1 MNEAV
6 EPTSEDK
13 ILPFQLDLSDIRGRL
28 TRLDK
33 TLNDI
38 LSQHSYPPLVEALVA
53 EATVITALIGQTINL
68 KWKLSLQIRGN
79 GPIKLIATD
88 YFAPS
93 KNGELGTIR
102 AFASFNE
109 PNLDIG
115 EKNPFEQ
122 LGKGYF
128 AVLIDQGPNTEPY
141 QGITPLTG
149 GSLHKCAETYFAQ
162 SEQLATRFALTIGK
176 SQTKTKKIS
185 WQAAG
190 LIIQKMPKKTER
202 GVVKKEGSTNQ
213 LLASADLLQGQESE
227 NWNRVNFHIDTVEEL
242 ELMGP
247 HISKIQLLNRLFHEE
262 NPRVFEAQSIKF
274 GCTCSADKVRNTMS
288 MYSSKDIETMTTADG
303 KVTADC
309 QFCGAHYIMEPTK
322 LGFEA
327 DKNV

>member
-1 MNEAV
+1 MSEAL
-6 EPTSEDK
+6 EPISEDK

-303 KVTADC
+303 DVTADC
-309 QFCGAHYIMEPTK
+309 QFCGAHYIMDPTK

-327 DKNV
+327 EKNV

>member
-53 EATVITALIGQTINL
+53 EATVITALLGQTINL

-190 LIIQKMPKKTER
+190 LIIKKMPKKTER
-202 GVVKKEGSTNQ
+202 GVKKRKGLQINYWHLLIFYKGKRVKTG
-213 LLASADLLQGQESE
+213 
-227 NWNRVNFHIDTVEEL
+227 
-242 ELMGP
+242 
-247 HISKIQLLNRLFHEE
+247 
-262 NPRVFEAQSIKF
+262 
-274 GCTCSADKVRNTMS
+274 
-288 MYSSKDIETMTTADG
+288 IE
-303 KVTADC
+303 
-309 QFCGAHYIMEPTK
+309 
-322 LGFEA
+322 
-327 DKNV
+327 

>member
-1 MNEAV
+1 MSEAV

-190 LIIQKMPKKTER
+190 LIIQKMPKKTKR
-202 GVVKKEGSTNQ
+202 GVEKKEGSTNQ

-227 NWNRVNFHIDTVEEL
+227 NWSRVNFHIDTVEEL

-303 KVTADC
+303 EVTADC
-309 QFCGAHYIMEPTK
+309 QFCGAHYIMDPTK

-327 DKNV
+327 EKNV

>member
-1 MNEAV
+1 MSEAV

-122 LGKGYF
+122 LCKGYF

-185 WQAAG
+185 WRAAG

-303 KVTADC
+303 DVTADC
-309 QFCGAHYIMEPTK
+309 QFCGAHYIMDPTK

-327 DKNV
+327 EKNV

>member
-1 MNEAV
+1 MSEAV

-38 LSQHSYPPLVEALVA
+38 LSQHSYPPVVEALVA

-303 KVTADC
+303 DVTADC
-309 QFCGAHYIMEPTK
+309 QFCGAHYIMDPTK

-327 DKNV
+327 EKNV

>member
-1 MNEAV
+1 MSEAV

-303 KVTADC
+303 DVTADC
-309 QFCGAHYIMEPTK
+309 QFCGAHYIMDPTK

-327 DKNV
+327 EKNV

>member
-38 LSQHSYPPLVEALVA
+38 LSQHSYPPVVEALVA

-190 LIIQKMPKKTER
+190 LIIQKMPKKTKR
-202 GVVKKEGSTNQ
+202 GVEKKEGSTNQ

-227 NWNRVNFHIDTVEEL
+227 NWSRVNFHIDTVEEL

-247 HISKIQLLNRLFHEE
+247 HVSKIQLLNRLFHEE

-303 KVTADC
+303 EVTADC
-309 QFCGAHYIMEPTK
+309 QFCGAHYIMDPTK

-327 DKNV
+327 EKNV

>member
-1 MNEAV
+1 MSEAV

-227 NWNRVNFHIDTVEEL
+227 NWSRVNFHIDTVEEL

-303 KVTADC
+303 EVTADC
-309 QFCGAHYIMEPTK
+309 QFCGAHYIMDPTK

-327 DKNV
+327 EKNV

>member
-1 MNEAV
+1 MSEAV

-38 LSQHSYPPLVEALVA
+38 LSQHSYPPVVEALVA

-128 AVLIDQGPNTEPY
+128 AVLIDQGPDTEPY

-176 SQTKTKKIS
+176 SQTKTTKIS

-190 LIIQKMPKKTER
+190 LIIPKMPKKTEH
-202 GVVKKEGSTNQ
+202 GVVKEEGSTNQ

-227 NWNRVNFHIDTVEEL
+227 NWSRINFHIDTVEEL

>member
-190 LIIQKMPKKTER
+190 LIIQKMPKKTKR
-202 GVVKKEGSTNQ
+202 GVEKKEGSTNQ

-227 NWNRVNFHIDTVEEL
+227 NWSRVNFHIDTVEEL

-303 KVTADC
+303 EVTADC
-309 QFCGAHYIMEPTK
+309 QFCGAHYIMDPTK

-327 DKNV
+327 EKNV

>member
-227 NWNRVNFHIDTVEEL
+227 NWSRVNFHIDTVEEL

-303 KVTADC
+303 DVTADC
-309 QFCGAHYIMEPTK
+309 QFCGAHYIMDPTK

-327 DKNV
+327 EKNV

>member
-1 MNEAV
+1 MSEAV

-53 EATVITALIGQTINL
+53 EATVLTALIGQTINL

-93 KNGELGTIR
+93 KNGEIGTIR

-303 KVTADC
+303 DVTADC
-309 QFCGAHYIMEPTK
+309 QFCGAHYIMDPTK

-327 DKNV
+327 EKNV

>member
-1 MNEAV
+1 MSEAV

-190 LIIQKMPKKTER
+190 LIIQKMPKKTKR
-202 GVVKKEGSTNQ
+202 GVEKKEGSTNQ

-247 HISKIQLLNRLFHEE
+247 HVSKIQLLNRLFHEE

-303 KVTADC
+303 DVTADC
-309 QFCGAHYIMEPTK
+309 QFCGAHYIMDPTK

-327 DKNV
+327 EKNV

>member
-93 KNGELGTIR
+93 KNGEIGTIR

-303 KVTADC
+303 DVTADC
-309 QFCGAHYIMEPTK
+309 QFCGAHYIMDPTK

-327 DKNV
+327 EKNV

>member
-38 LSQHSYPPLVEALVA
+38 LSQHSYPPIVEALVA

-227 NWNRVNFHIDTVEEL
+227 NWSRINFHIDTVEEL

-309 QFCGAHYIMEPTK
+309 QFCGAHYIMDPTK

-327 DKNV
+327 EKNV

>member
-1 MNEAV
+1 MSEAV

-38 LSQHSYPPLVEALVA
+38 LSQHSYPPVVEALVA

-190 LIIQKMPKKTER
+190 LIIQKMPKKTKR
-202 GVVKKEGSTNQ
+202 GVEKKEGSTNQ

-309 QFCGAHYIMEPTK
+309 QFCGAHYIMDPTK

-327 DKNV
+327 EKNV

>member
-1 MNEAV
+1 MSEAV

-13 ILPFQLDLSDIRGRL
+13 ILPFQLDISDIRGRL

-303 KVTADC
+303 DVTADC
-309 QFCGAHYIMEPTK
+309 QFCGAHYIMDPTK

-327 DKNV
+327 EKNV

>member
-1 MNEAV
+1 MSEAV

-109 PNLDIG
+109 PNLDVG

-303 KVTADC
+303 DVTADC
-309 QFCGAHYIMEPTK
+309 QFCGAHYIMDPTK

-327 DKNV
+327 EKNV

>member
-288 MYSSKDIETMTTADG
+288 MYSPKDIKTMTTADG
-303 KVTADC
+303 EVTADC
-309 QFCGAHYIMEPTK
+309 QFCGAHYIMDPTK

-327 DKNV
+327 EKNV

>member
-1 MNEAV
+1 MSEAV

>member
-1 MNEAV
+1 MSEAV

-128 AVLIDQGPNTEPY
+128 AVLIDQGPDTEPY

-303 KVTADC
+303 DVTADC
-309 QFCGAHYIMEPTK
+309 QFCGAHYIMDPTK

-327 DKNV
+327 EKNV

>member
-1 MNEAV
+1 MSEAV

-93 KNGELGTIR
+93 KNGEIGTIR

-303 KVTADC
+303 DVTADC
-309 QFCGAHYIMEPTK
+309 QFCGAHYIMDPTK

-327 DKNV
+327 EKNV

>member
-1 MNEAV
+1 MSEAV

-190 LIIQKMPKKTER
+190 LIIQKIPKKTER
-202 GVVKKEGSTNQ
+202 GVEKKEGSKNQ

-303 KVTADC
+303 DVTADC
-309 QFCGAHYIMEPTK
+309 QFCGAHYIMDPTK

-327 DKNV
+327 EKNV

>member
-1 MNEAV
+1 MSEAV
-6 EPTSEDK
+6 DPTSEDK

-227 NWNRVNFHIDTVEEL
+227 SWNRVNFHIDTVEEL

-303 KVTADC
+303 DVTADC
-309 QFCGAHYIMEPTK
+309 QFCGAHYIMDPTK

-327 DKNV
+327 EKNV

>member
-1 MNEAV
+1 MSEAV

-190 LIIQKMPKKTER
+190 LIIQKMPQKTER

-288 MYSSKDIETMTTADG
+288 MY
-303 KVTADC
+303 
-309 QFCGAHYIMEPTK
+309 
-322 LGFEA
+322 
-327 DKNV
+327 

>member
-38 LSQHSYPPLVEALVA
+38 LSQHSYPPVVEALVA

-227 NWNRVNFHIDTVEEL
+227 SWNRVNFHIDTVEEL

-303 KVTADC
+303 DVTADC
-309 QFCGAHYIMEPTK
+309 QFCGAHYIMDPTK

-327 DKNV
+327 EKNV

>member
-227 NWNRVNFHIDTVEEL
+227 NWSRVNFHIDTVEEL

-247 HISKIQLLNRLFHEE
+247 HVSKIQLLNRLFHEE

-303 KVTADC
+303 EVTADC
-309 QFCGAHYIMEPTK
+309 QFCGAHYIMDPTK

-327 DKNV
+327 EKNV

>member
-38 LSQHSYPPLVEALVA
+38 LSQHSYPPVVEALVA

-309 QFCGAHYIMEPTK
+309 QFCGAHYIMDPTK

-327 DKNV
+327 EKNV

>member
-33 TLNDI
+33 TLNNI

-303 KVTADC
+303 DVTADC
-309 QFCGAHYIMEPTK
+309 QFCGAHYIMDPTK

-327 DKNV
+327 EKNV

>member
-303 KVTADC
+303 DVTADC
-309 QFCGAHYIMEPTK
+309 QFCGAHYIMDPTK

-327 DKNV
+327 EKNV

>member
-1 MNEAV
+1 MSEAV
-6 EPTSEDK
+6 KPTSEDK

-303 KVTADC
+303 DVTADC
-309 QFCGAHYIMEPTK
+309 QFCGAHYIMDPTK

-327 DKNV
+327 EKNV

>member
-1 MNEAV
+1 MSEAV
-6 EPTSEDK
+6 EPTFEDK

-109 PNLDIG
+109 PNLDVG

-303 KVTADC
+303 DVTADC
-309 QFCGAHYIMEPTK
+309 QFCGAHYIMDPTK

-327 DKNV
+327 EKNV

>member
-1 MNEAV
+1 MSEAV

-149 GSLHKCAETYFAQ
+149 GSLRKCAETYFAQ

-227 NWNRVNFHIDTVEEL
+227 NWSRVNFHIDTVEEL

-303 KVTADC
+303 EVTADC
-309 QFCGAHYIMEPTK
+309 QFCGAHYIMDPTK

-327 DKNV
+327 EKNV